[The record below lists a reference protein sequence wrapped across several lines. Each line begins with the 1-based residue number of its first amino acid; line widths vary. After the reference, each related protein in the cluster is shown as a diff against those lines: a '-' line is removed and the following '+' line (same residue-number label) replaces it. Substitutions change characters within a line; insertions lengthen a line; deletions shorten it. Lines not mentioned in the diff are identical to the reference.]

1 MQKILYIIALGL
13 FFGGMQSGNF
23 IAFIMAALAAYVLI
37 EAAESMTIEE
47 KEDWQWNIKNWKS

>member
-13 FFGGMQSGNF
+13 FFGGMHSGNF
-23 IAFIMAALAAYVLI
+23 IAFIMTSLAAYVLI

-47 KEDWQWNIKNWKS
+47 KEN

>member
-37 EAAESMTIEE
+37 EAAESMAIGE
-47 KEDWQWNIKNWKS
+47 KED

>member
-1 MQKILYIIALGL
+1 MQKLLYIIALGL

-23 IAFIMAALAAYVLI
+23 IAFIMAALVAYVLI

-47 KEDWQWNIKNWKS
+47 KED

>member
-1 MQKILYIIALGL
+1 MLYIIALGL

-23 IAFIMAALAAYVLI
+23 IVFIMAALAAYVLI

-47 KEDWQWNIKNWKS
+47 KED

>member
-23 IAFIMAALAAYVLI
+23 ITFIMASLAAYVLI
-37 EAAESMTIEE
+37 EAAEAMTIEE
-47 KEDWQWNIKNWKS
+47 KEN

>member
-1 MQKILYIIALGL
+1 MQRILYIIALGL
-13 FFGGMQSGNF
+13 FFGGMQLGNF

-47 KEDWQWNIKNWKS
+47 KEN

>member
-23 IAFIMAALAAYVLI
+23 VAFIMASLAAYVLI

-47 KEDWQWNIKNWKS
+47 KEN

>member
-1 MQKILYIIALGL
+1 MQKLLYIVALGL

-23 IAFIMAALAAYVLI
+23 TTFIMAALMAYVLI

-47 KEDWQWNIKNWKS
+47 KED

>member
-1 MQKILYIIALGL
+1 MQKLLYIVALGL

-23 IAFIMAALAAYVLI
+23 IAFIMAALTAYVLI

-47 KEDWQWNIKNWKS
+47 KED